1 MENKNLT
8 RYYNLT
14 TNSLVSA
21 TMELILV
28 NIMLLYKSGRS
39 ITTLTTYWKKCQ
51 ISTFTFRPYGPTN
64 NMCKS
69 KATFWINM
77 VLFQSLICFKFNFF
91 TFNLF
96 GFWDHSCSALTYGC
110 CLQSLAPWHVL
121 ASLFTASSSLRT
133 SLAHHHTLGPNCKIP
148 PKIRLKNSW
157 NWLI

>member
-1 MENKNLT
+1 MKNKNLN

-14 TNSLVSA
+14 TNSLVS
-21 TMELILV
+21 TTIELILV

-96 GFWDHSCSALTYGC
+96 GFWSRSLLQRAYVWLLSPVSGSVTRTGLVVHGLELITDFAGAPPHIGTQLQNSA
-110 CLQSLAPWHVL
+110 
-121 ASLFTASSSLRT
+121 
-133 SLAHHHTLGPNCKIP
+133 
-148 PKIRLKNSW
+148 KN
-157 NWLI
+157 